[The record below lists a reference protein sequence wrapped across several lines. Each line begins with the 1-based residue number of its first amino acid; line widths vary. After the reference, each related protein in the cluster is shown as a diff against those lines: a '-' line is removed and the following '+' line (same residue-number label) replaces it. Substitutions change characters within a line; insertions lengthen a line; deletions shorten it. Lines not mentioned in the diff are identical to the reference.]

1 MPGMPDLK
9 ALLGKNISELC
20 GNRFHDPDA
29 NHSAHFVSHALGFT
43 FSFHCKE
50 YLGGKQ
56 EGANIRVHEVFG
68 HCPRVGWWED
78 AEENVDQ
85 LVFVIRRDAV
95 DLARKRMQNIARK
108 HIGIYSDGWIYHYNN
123 SRDRVV
129 RQTPVEFL
137 QRFQAL
143 YGGDQALFFGTF
155 PESSFQLSSRK
166 KTAAVPATDYSF
178 EVRAEGREWYA
189 RRVDVPD
196 AEEFLAG
203 REIVQPAK
211 KFYGLCFPVHSYYG
225 PVYEAEDYGG
235 IGHWAY
241 LLDVTGYCEST
252 NRFNLVNSYDRAQFT
267 YGFYQLAA
275 HTPRDN
281 LILFFRAALM
291 DEDFQKLFP
300 DLELRAGKV
309 MHIAADGNA
318 SDLEEQVYD
327 AKLKSFQLK
336 RFMDYLNPERTKVD
350 EAEVLNA
357 AKLVWWANES
367 AECARV
373 QVAVGN
379 EILRRKFSER
389 YVEWYEL
396 DGELDTVC
404 AIIAD
409 IHHQGR
415 GTKEQ
420 VLDALSSDDV
430 EDTLLRIGK
439 KDHAQRIAELR
450 RRILKW
456 TAAGIM
462 GDRRYR
468 AELNEFTED

>member
-1 MPGMPDLK
+1 MSGMPDLESF
-9 ALLGKNISELC
+9 LGKNIEQLC
-20 GNRFHDPDA
+20 GNGFHDANA
-29 NHSAHFVSHALGFT
+29 NHSAHFVSHALGFN
-43 FSFHCKE
+43 FSFNCRE
-50 YLGGKQ
+50 YLGG
-56 EGANIRVHEVFG
+56 EAVGANIRVHELFA

-78 AEENVDQ
+78 ADKKANL

-95 DLARKRMQNIARK
+95 DLARKKMQNIPRK
-108 HIGIYSDGWIYHYNN
+108 HIGIFAGGWIYHYNN

-129 RQTPVEFL
+129 KQRPEEFKN
-137 QRFQAL
+137 RFQAL
-143 YGGDQALFFGTF
+143 YAGDQALFFGTF
-155 PESSFQLSSRK
+155 PSSTLLTPET
-166 KTAAVPATDYSF
+166 KTATAPADDYTF
-178 EVRAEGREWYA
+178 EVRLEGRVWHG
-189 RRVDVPD
+189 RRSDVPGSE
-196 AEEFLAG
+196 AFSIGLEVVEG
-203 REIVQPAK
+203 AK
-211 KFYGLCFPVHSYYG
+211 KRRGLCLPTQSYYG
-225 PVYEAEDYGG
+225 PVYKAEDYSG

-241 LLDVTGYCEST
+241 LLDVTGYCESR
-252 NRFNLVNSYDRAQFT
+252 NRFNLVNTCDRAQFT
-267 YGFYQLAA
+267 FGFYQLPA

-281 LILFFRAALM
+281 LILFFRAALL
-291 DEDFQKLFP
+291 DEEFQKLFP

-309 MHIAADGNA
+309 MRIGADGA
-318 SDLEEQVYD
+318 AVDLEEHVYD
-327 AKLKSFQLK
+327 AKRREYELKH
-336 RFMDYLNPERTKVD
+336 FMRYLNPQVTTIDHE
-350 EAEVLNA
+350 EVLNSA
-357 AKLVWWANES
+357 RLVWWANES
-367 AECARV
+367 DECARM
-373 QVAVGN
+373 QVAVAS
-379 EILRRKFSER
+379 EILRRKFAER

>member
-1 MPGMPDLK
+1 MPDLES
-9 ALLGKNISELC
+9 LLGKSISDLC

-43 FSFHCKE
+43 FSFNCRE
-50 YLGGKQ
+50 YLGGRK

-129 RQTPVEFL
+129 RQTPDEFL
-137 QRFQAL
+137 KRFQAL

-155 PESSFQLSSRK
+155 PESSLQLTKSK
-166 KTAAVPATDYSF
+166 KTATAPAKPYSF
-178 EVRAEGREWYA
+178 EVRLEGHEWYGRRADLENSPEYLTGRE
-189 RRVDVPD
+189 
-196 AEEFLAG
+196 L
-203 REIVQPAK
+203 VQPAK
-211 KFYGLCFPVHSYYG
+211 KHNGLCFPVHSYYG
-225 PVYEAEDYGG
+225 PVYDAEDYTG

-241 LLDVTGYCEST
+241 LLDVTGHCEST
-252 NRFNLVNSYDRAQFT
+252 NRFNLVNTYDRAQFT
-267 YGFYQLAA
+267 FGFYQLPA

-281 LILFFRAALM
+281 LIIFFRAALL

-309 MHIAADGNA
+309 VRIGKGGAVA
-318 SDLEEQVYD
+318 DLEEQIYD
-327 AKLKSFQLK
+327 TKLKTFQLK
-336 RFMDYLNPERTKVD
+336 RFMDYLNPEREKID
-350 EAEVLNA
+350 ETAVMNA

-367 AECARV
+367 PECARV

-415 GTKEQ
+415 GSKEQ
-420 VLDALSSDDV
+420 VLEALSADEV
-430 EDTLLRIGK
+430 EGALLAIGRKEHATRLK
-439 KDHAQRIAELR
+439 KLTQRIEHWR
-450 RRILKW
+450 E
-456 TAAGIM
+456 AGVM
-462 GDRRYR
+462 GEKRYR
-468 AELNEFTED
+468 AELNEFTDD